1 MKSDDDE
8 KMQDI
13 VENQESLNATS
24 DDEDDGQDE
33 ADEKRRAEHAQ
44 LVQQQ
49 QEKRDFN
56 YNILPR
62 FTDALRDLITN
73 PQSRISNLEDSIKYF
88 KCIIPK
94 VVCRSPQL
102 LPTHI
107 DTQFCKTKAYERFA
121 Y

>member
-44 LVQQQ
+44 LVQQ
-49 QEKRDFN
+49 
-56 YNILPR
+56 L
-62 FTDALRDLITN
+62 
-73 PQSRISNLEDSIKYF
+73 
-88 KCIIPK
+88 
-94 VVCRSPQL
+94 
-102 LPTHI
+102 
-107 DTQFCKTKAYERFA
+107 
-121 Y
+121 